1 MGKKRIIGE
10 TTEELLRQ
18 QGEVEALVKK
28 AGEAGPGAQRRIGRG
43 RIYVHASYNN
53 TIVTLTDTNGSVL
66 AWASAGMMGFKGPR
80 KATPFAATRVA
91 EVVAEKAKKIGVQE
105 VNVFVQGVGSGR
117 ESAVRAIASHGLDVA
132 AIKDITPIPHNG
144 CRPPKERRV

>member
-28 AGEAGPGAQRRIGRG
+28 AGEAGSQVLRRIGRG

-53 TIVTLTDTNGSVL
+53 TIVTLTDVSGNVL

>member
-28 AGEAGPGAQRRIGRG
+28 AGEAGSGVSRRIGRG
-43 RIYVHASYNN
+43 RVYVHASYNN
-53 TIVTLTDTNGSVL
+53 TIVTLTDTNGNVL